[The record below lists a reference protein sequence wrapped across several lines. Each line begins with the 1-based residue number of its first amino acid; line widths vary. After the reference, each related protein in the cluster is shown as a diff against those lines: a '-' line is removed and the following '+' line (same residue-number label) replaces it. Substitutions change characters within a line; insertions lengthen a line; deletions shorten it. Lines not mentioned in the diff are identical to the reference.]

1 MEAPQVDNN
10 QLNLNG
16 LSQKDRKNRLWEIVK
31 AFPTHVPYS
40 ERLHQVAA
48 QAGISPKTLFQ
59 LAKRNDWQALLM
71 QEVAA
76 EKERQAYAD
85 ALQAAAPPQVEIPST
100 RIASS
105 VKGLVWTLLAA
116 SRRYVDTCCLMLS
129 YYSDKIAL
137 RIAEAGGLAQLDA
150 TAAKEVGELQAKL
163 GYYAKQLQPY
173 MAPGP
178 ISTLLNTIDFTSRL
192 PVNDETIDATAFT
205 INRLQKTMLEM
216 GMGSAF
222 QNPHA
227 ATAAFT
233 NDPLPVISGWIN
245 HSNNSPIEYFN
256 ENEPDNL

>member
-1 MEAPQVDNN
+1 
-10 QLNLNG
+10 
-16 LSQKDRKNRLWEIVK
+16 
-31 AFPTHVPYS
+31 
-40 ERLHQVAA
+40 
-48 QAGISPKTLFQ
+48 
-59 LAKRNDWQALLM
+59 M

>member
-1 MEAPQVDNN
+1 MEAPQADNK
-10 QLNLNG
+10 QLNLSG

-59 LAKRNDWQALLM
+59 LAKRNDWQALLI

-76 EKERQAYAD
+76 EQERQAYAD
-85 ALQAAAPPQVEIPST
+85 ALQAAAPPQVEIPSI

-116 SRRYVDTCCLMLS
+116 SRRYVDTCCLMLG

-137 RIAEAGGLAQLDA
+137 RIAESGGLALLDA
-150 TAAKEVGELQAKL
+150 TAAKEVGDLQAKL

-205 INRLQKTMLEM
+205 MDKLQAKLLEL
-216 GMGSAF
+216 GMGNAF
-222 QNPHA
+222 QNPHE

-233 NDPLPVISGWIN
+233 TEPLPILSGWVN
-245 HSNNSPIEYFN
+245 TSNDSPIEYFN
-256 ENEPDNL
+256 ENEPNKL